1 MNLLHIVLCTLV
13 VMPTC
18 IYIQIVSPNAQVM
31 LFVERNKLP
40 GLKRLLEAGGATVVT
55 RITTTVLKEVTHAF
69 IVMAQF
75 PKEV

>member
-1 MNLLHIVLCTLV
+1 
-13 VMPTC
+13 MPTR
-18 IYIQIVSPNAQVM
+18 QALHFVWEDHWLVLSPLINAQVL

-55 RITTTVLKEVTHAF
+55 RITTTILKEVTHAF
-69 IVMAQF
+69 IAMAQF

>member
-1 MNLLHIVLCTLV
+1 MQCTLV

-18 IYIQIVSPNAQVM
+18 IQILPAPNAQVL

-69 IVMAQF
+69 IAMAQF